1 MTTGLLEWGQSGSY
15 NAPDDRRVITALSA
29 GRSAG
34 VVNPVVL
41 TAGSGLNVQ
50 VAAGWLA
57 VVNCQDGTYGVIGT
71 ASALTV
77 PGAAGDPG
85 APRTDSLWADCSPTA
100 GTFSLVIIPQSAE
113 TGRLGMRLA
122 TITVP
127 TNANLASAFT
137 LTPVTASF
145 ANFPNGLNLGA
156 GGTMWTLTPESPA
169 GYLKLQQGANPPL
182 YLSDTTGMLYAANPA
197 SLGQPDIWHVCTL
210 SGGWTHVASQGLTYT
225 LLPDDT
231 VHLHGQMT
239 VPSGA
244 TGPPTATSPW
254 RWSRP
259 CHQAPTPALSTSCWS
274 AHPGCATCSVPRPR
288 ATCSWSTCG
297 IQSTPRS
304 NQPVGGNP
312 CRPHSERS
320 AMLAGSAVT
329 GKPARMPG
337 SSCLTR
343 HPSPQTLTR

>member
-239 VPSGA
+239 VPSGV
-244 TGPPTATSPW
+244 TGPANTITTMPIGYRPANRNEPLAVVETLPSSPYTGTVHQLLVRTSGVCDLFGAATSGNLLMVNVRYPV
-254 RWSRP
+254 
-259 CHQAPTPALSTSCWS
+259 HAAL
-274 AHPGCATCSVPRPR
+274 
-288 ATCSWSTCG
+288 
-297 IQSTPRS
+297 
-304 NQPVGGNP
+304 
-312 CRPHSERS
+312 
-320 AMLAGSAVT
+320 
-329 GKPARMPG
+329 
-337 SSCLTR
+337 
-343 HPSPQTLTR
+343 